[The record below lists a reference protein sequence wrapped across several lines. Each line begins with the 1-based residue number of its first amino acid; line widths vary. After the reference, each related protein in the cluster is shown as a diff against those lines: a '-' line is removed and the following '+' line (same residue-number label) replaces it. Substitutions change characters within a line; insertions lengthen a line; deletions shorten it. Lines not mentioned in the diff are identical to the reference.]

1 MSIVIFSV
9 LKNKFPWYN
18 CATLKLREPMDT
30 LPPICTGCPTRP
42 RCRTVCYPVSALADG
57 NKPLKEALIEARF
70 DRYQIR
76 DYKIVLNEQAENKQ
90 LRIKK
95 TKTDIATIDDQR
107 IKLIA
112 AGLYVDIPAKII
124 ANLLSITPQRIYQ
137 IIKDLHYI

>member
-1 MSIVIFSV
+1 M
-9 LKNKFPWYN
+9 
-18 CATLKLREPMDT
+18 
-30 LPPICTGCPTRP
+30 
-42 RCRTVCYPVSALADG
+42 SALADG
-57 NKPLKEALIEARF
+57 NKPLREALIEARF